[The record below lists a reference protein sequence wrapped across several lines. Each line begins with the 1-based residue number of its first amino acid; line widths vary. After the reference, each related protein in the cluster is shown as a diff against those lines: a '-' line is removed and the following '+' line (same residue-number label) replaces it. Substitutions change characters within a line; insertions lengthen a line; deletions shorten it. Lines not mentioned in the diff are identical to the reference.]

1 MNSTNKLTLLNKH
14 ALSIK
19 KRFLNMYLKANA
31 GHIGTSLSCADI
43 LCFLYFDWMKEK
55 DEFILSK
62 GHAAAC
68 LYSVLAEKGILTEDD
83 IDSFYKEG
91 TYLPAHP
98 PCGKING
105 ISFAT
110 GSLGH
115 GLSLAAGL
123 GLSKKTKN
131 ESAKIFCLT
140 SDGEL
145 NEGSIWEAAQ
155 FIYHQNLIHVIW
167 IIDKNNIQ
175 GFGFTKDVL
184 NPLSLKD
191 KLTAFGFFVLEIDGH
206 NFNEMLLIEKKVE
219 NIQQP
224 IAIIANTIKG
234 KDGCLQNTVE
244 CHYLP
249 FKNDEFATT
258 IKNVENTHSTYII

>member
-1 MNSTNKLTLLNKH
+1 MDYKNKLNLLNKH

-43 LCFLYFDWMKEK
+43 LCFLYFSWMKES

-83 IDSFYKEG
+83 IDTFYKDG

-115 GLSLAAGL
+115 GLSLAAGF
-123 GLSKKTKN
+123 GLSKKIKN
-131 ESAKIFCLT
+131 VPSKIFCLT

-155 FIYHQNLIHVIW
+155 FIYHHNLINVIW

-184 NPLSLKD
+184 NTISLKD
-191 KLTAFGFFVLEIDGH
+191 KLLSFGFFVLEVDGH
-206 NFNEMLLIEKKVE
+206 NYHEMLLLEKKVE
-219 NIQQP
+219 NIPQP
-224 IAIIANTIKG
+224 IAIIANTTKG
-234 KDGCLQNTVE
+234 KDWSLQNTVD

-249 FKNDEFATT
+249 FKNEEFLQT
-258 IKNVENTHSTYII
+258 IKNIENTHSKQY